1 MPLPPTKNPFI
12 RPHGKFFQ
20 ASGFISPDGYA
31 SRKGLWLP
39 WALASSSPGG
49 FFGYSMPPPMPLGL
63 CPPRRIWCRWVFA
76 RLVAPLSLSRDP
88 PDRRSG
94 DATRTAN

>member
-1 MPLPPTKNPFI
+1 MGWAGCGRDGVSKQNVFI
-12 RPHGKFFQ
+12 RPRGKLLQ

-49 FFGYSMPPPMPLGL
+49 FFGYSMPPPMRRGGHM
-63 CPPRRIWCRWVFA
+63 CRPRRTFVIVKG
-76 RLVAPLSLSRDP
+76 P
-88 PDRRSG
+88 
-94 DATRTAN
+94 TRPTQR